1 MPLNPVYVII
11 LVKKETTMKTIKV
24 AKSVKTNKTKVQPL
38 HHITVYRNK
47 DNVITK
53 FRVRVKATE
62 SVLEKLVDL
71 TVSVDTY
78 DSYQKAMLAAIQIRD
93 KALNNPI
100 NAF

>member
-1 MPLNPVYVII
+1 
-11 LVKKETTMKTIKV
+11 MKTIK
-24 AKSVKTNKTKVQPL
+24 ATKSVKTNKTKFQPL

-53 FRVRVKATE
+53 FRIRVKAAE
-62 SVLEKLVDL
+62 SVLEKLVDM
-71 TVSVDTY
+71 TVSVDAY

>member
-1 MPLNPVYVII
+1 
-11 LVKKETTMKTIKV
+11 MKAIKV
-24 AKSVKTNKTKVQPL
+24 TKSVKTNKTNVQPL

-53 FRVRVKATE
+53 FRIRVKAAE
-62 SVLEKLVDL
+62 SVLEKLVDM
-71 TVSVDTY
+71 TVSVDAY

>member
-1 MPLNPVYVII
+1 
-11 LVKKETTMKTIKV
+11 MKTIK
-24 AKSVKTNKTKVQPL
+24 ATKSVKTNKTNVQPL

-53 FRVRVKATE
+53 FRIRVKAAE
-62 SVLEKLVDL
+62 SVLEKLVDM
-71 TVSVDTY
+71 TVSVDAY

-93 KALNNPI
+93 KALNSPI

>member
-1 MPLNPVYVII
+1 
-11 LVKKETTMKTIKV
+11 MKTIKV
-24 AKSVKTNKTKVQPL
+24 TKSVKTNKTKVQPL

-47 DNVITK
+47 DNMITK
-53 FRVRVKATE
+53 FRVRVKAAE
-62 SVLEKLVDL
+62 SALKELVDT
-71 TVSVDTY
+71 TVSVDAF

>member
-1 MPLNPVYVII
+1 
-11 LVKKETTMKTIKV
+11 MKAIKV
-24 AKSVKTNKTKVQPL
+24 TKSVKTNKTNVQPL

-53 FRVRVKATE
+53 FRVRVKAAE
-62 SVLEKLVDL
+62 SVLEKLVDM
-71 TVSVDTY
+71 TVSVDAY
-78 DSYQKAMLAAIQIRD
+78 DSYQKAMRAAIQIRD

>member
-1 MPLNPVYVII
+1 
-11 LVKKETTMKTIKV
+11 MKTIK
-24 AKSVKTNKTKVQPL
+24 ATKSVKTNVQPL

-53 FRVRVKATE
+53 FRIRVKAAE
-62 SVLEKLVDL
+62 SVLEKLVDM
-71 TVSVDTY
+71 TVSVDAY

>member
-1 MPLNPVYVII
+1 
-11 LVKKETTMKTIKV
+11 MKTIK
-24 AKSVKTNKTKVQPL
+24 ATKSVKTNKNNVQPL

-53 FRVRVKATE
+53 FRIRVKAAE
-62 SVLEKLVDL
+62 SVLEKLVDM
-71 TVSVDTY
+71 TVSVDAY

>member
-1 MPLNPVYVII
+1 
-11 LVKKETTMKTIKV
+11 MKTIKV
-24 AKSVKTNKTKVQPL
+24 TKSVKTKVQPL

-47 DNVITK
+47 YNAITK
-53 FRVRVKATE
+53 FRVRVKAAE

-71 TVSVDTY
+71 TVSVDAY

-93 KALNNPI
+93 KALNSPI

>member
-11 LVKKETTMKTIKV
+11 LVKKETTMKNIKTTKY
-24 AKSVKTNKTKVQPL
+24 AKTNVQPL

-53 FRVRVKATE
+53 YRVRVKASEAIDGKSLDVTI
-62 SVLEKLVDL
+62 DAANHPC
-71 TVSVDTY
+71 
-78 DSYQKAMLAAIQIRD
+78 YQAAMLDAVRTRD
-93 KALNNPI
+93 SHLRTPI

>member
-1 MPLNPVYVII
+1 
-11 LVKKETTMKTIKV
+11 MKTIK
-24 AKSVKTNKTKVQPL
+24 ATKSVKTNVQPL

-47 DNVITK
+47 DNAITK
-53 FRVRVKATE
+53 FRVRVKAAE
-62 SVLEKLVDL
+62 SVLDKLVDM
-71 TVSVDTY
+71 TVSVDAY

>member
-1 MPLNPVYVII
+1 
-11 LVKKETTMKTIKV
+11 MKTIK
-24 AKSVKTNKTKVQPL
+24 ATKSVKTNKTNVQPL

-53 FRVRVKATE
+53 FRIRVKAAE
-62 SVLEKLVDL
+62 SVLEKLVDM
-71 TVSVDTY
+71 TVSVDAY
-78 DSYQKAMLAAIQIRD
+78 DSYQKAMRAAIQIRD

>member
-1 MPLNPVYVII
+1 
-11 LVKKETTMKTIKV
+11 MKTIK
-24 AKSVKTNKTKVQPL
+24 ATKSVKTNKTNVQPL

-53 FRVRVKATE
+53 FRVRVKAAE
-62 SVLEKLVDL
+62 SVLEKLVDM
-71 TVSVDTY
+71 TVSVDAY
-78 DSYQKAMLAAIQIRD
+78 DSYQKAMLTAIQIRD

>member
-1 MPLNPVYVII
+1 
-11 LVKKETTMKTIKV
+11 MKTIK
-24 AKSVKTNKTKVQPL
+24 ATKSVKTNKTNVQPL

-53 FRVRVKATE
+53 FRVRVKAAE
-62 SVLEKLVDL
+62 SVLEKLVDM
-71 TVSVDTY
+71 TVSVDAY

-100 NAF
+100 NVF

>member
-1 MPLNPVYVII
+1 
-11 LVKKETTMKTIKV
+11 MKAIK
-24 AKSVKTNKTKVQPL
+24 ATKSVKTNKTSVQPL

-47 DNVITK
+47 DNAITK
-53 FRVRVKATE
+53 FRVRVKAAE
-62 SVLEKLVDL
+62 SVLEKDA
-71 TVSVDTY
+71 Y

>member
-1 MPLNPVYVII
+1 
-11 LVKKETTMKTIKV
+11 MKTIK
-24 AKSVKTNKTKVQPL
+24 ATKSVKTNKTKVQSL

-53 FRVRVKATE
+53 FRVRVKAAE
-62 SVLEKLVDL
+62 SALKELVDT
-71 TVSVDTY
+71 TVSVDAF
-78 DSYQKAMLAAIQIRD
+78 DSYQKAMLTAIQIRD

>member
-1 MPLNPVYVII
+1 
-11 LVKKETTMKTIKV
+11 MKAIKV
-24 AKSVKTNKTKVQPL
+24 TKSVKTKVQPL

-47 DNVITK
+47 DNAITK
-53 FRVRVKATE
+53 FRVRVKAAE
-62 SVLEKLVDL
+62 SALKELVDT
-71 TVSVDTY
+71 TVSVDAY

>member
-1 MPLNPVYVII
+1 
-11 LVKKETTMKTIKV
+11 MKTIK
-24 AKSVKTNKTKVQPL
+24 ATKSVKTNKTNVQPL

-53 FRVRVKATE
+53 FRIRVKAAE
-62 SVLEKLVDL
+62 SVLEKLVDM
-71 TVSVDTY
+71 TVSVDAY